1 MLHCV
6 IVVVYNTYMVAFAP
20 IHEKEIQMKKTVLQ
34 KCMAIWEL
42 KTSIEN
48 CASDDKTEITS
59 WTDDEL
65 MDEARYVLSL
75 FREGGHAFHD
85 DMYDDS
91 HEKSY
96 RANMRR
102 QYKAL
107 VKLVEG

>member
-1 MLHCV
+1 
-6 IVVVYNTYMVAFAP
+6 
-20 IHEKEIQMKKTVLQ
+20 MKKTTLQ

-59 WTDDEL
+59 WTDAEL
-65 MDEARYVLSL
+65 MDEARYVLST
-75 FREGGHAFHD
+75 FREEGHFNHHEMTD
-85 DMYDDS
+85 EENYDREHRTMMS
-91 HEKSY
+91 K
-96 RANMRR
+96 

>member
-1 MLHCV
+1 
-6 IVVVYNTYMVAFAP
+6 
-20 IHEKEIQMKKTVLQ
+20 MKKTLLQ

-42 KTSIEN
+42 KTSLEN
-48 CASDDKTEITS
+48 CASDDKTELAD

-65 MDEARYVLSL
+65 MDEARYVLSC

-96 RANMRR
+96 RANMRK

-107 VKLVEG
+107 IKLVEG